1 MSEQNKIN
9 IGKKTLHHTM
19 GRGRYPDET
28 EKLRQAAMEAGD
40 EAAEDPKL

>member
-1 MSEQNKIN
+1 MNN

-19 GRGRYPDET
+19 GRGGYLDEI

-40 EAAEDPKL
+40 EVAQDPECAAR